1 MNMEASLN
9 EESGLFVYPHEI
21 DDQVCKRIIGL
32 AGNGWESSEVES
44 DLGSDVLDTSL
55 RESGVFWTKEEW
67 LVALI
72 WSYMDA
78 YNEVSGLSYD
88 IRSVEPIQLTKYAR
102 GGFYDFHVDGFG
114 SKKWEV
120 GGSVRK
126 ISMTIQLSEDYDG
139 GKFQVAR
146 LRSGEVEV
154 DTMDKSMGTVMLFPS
169 VLEHR
174 VLPVK
179 SGVRYSLVAWFS
191 GPAFR

>member
-1 MNMEASLN
+1 MDASLN
-9 EESGLFVYPHEI
+9 EESGLFVYPH
-21 DDQVCKRIIGL
+21 QVDEGICKRIIGL
-32 AGNGWESSEVES
+32 AGNGWEASEVES

-55 RESGVFWTKEEW
+55 RRSEVFWTKEEW
-67 LVALI
+67 LIALI

-88 IRSVEPIQLTKYAR
+88 IRSVEPIQLTRYAR

-126 ISMTIQLSEDYDG
+126 ISMSIQLNGDYEG
-139 GKFQVAR
+139 GEFQVVR
-146 LRSGEVEV
+146 CRKGEVEV
-154 DTMDKSMGTVMLFPS
+154 DTMDKSMGTVILFPS

-174 VLPVK
+174 VLPVTR
-179 SGVRYSLVAWFS
+179 GVRYSLVAWFS

>member
-1 MNMEASLN
+1 MDASLN
-9 EESGLFVYPHEI
+9 EESGLFVYPH
-21 DDQVCKRIIGL
+21 QVDEGICKRIIGL
-32 AGNGWESSEVES
+32 AGNGWEASEVES
-44 DLGSDVLDTSL
+44 DLGSDELDTSL
-55 RESGVFWTKEEW
+55 RRSEVFWTKEEW

-88 IRSVEPIQLTKYAR
+88 IRSVETIQLTRYGK
-102 GGFYDFHVDGFG
+102 GGFYDFHVDGYG

-126 ISMTIQLSEDYDG
+126 ISMTIQLSEDYKG

-146 LRSGEVEV
+146 LRSGEKEV
-154 DTMDKSMGTVMLFPS
+154 DTMDKSMGTVILYPS

-174 VLPVK
+174 VLPVTR
-179 SGVRYSLVAWFS
+179 GVRYSLVAWFS

>member
-1 MNMEASLN
+1 MDASLN
-9 EESGLFVYPHEI
+9 EESGLFVYPHQVDI
-21 DDQVCKRIIGL
+21 GVCKRIIRL
-32 AGNGWESSEVES
+32 AHNKWEASEVES
-44 DLGSDVLDTSL
+44 DLGSDELDTSL
-55 RESGVFWTKEEW
+55 RKSGVFWTKEEW

-88 IRSVEPIQLTKYAR
+88 IRSVEPIQLTRYGK

-126 ISMTIQLSEDYDG
+126 LSMTIQLSEDYDG
-139 GKFQVAR
+139 GEFEVVRCRK
-146 LRSGEVEV
+146 GEVEV
-154 DTMDKSMGTVMLFPS
+154 DTMDKSMGTVILFPS

-174 VLPVK
+174 VLPVTR
-179 SGVRYSLVAWFS
+179 GVRYSLVAWFT